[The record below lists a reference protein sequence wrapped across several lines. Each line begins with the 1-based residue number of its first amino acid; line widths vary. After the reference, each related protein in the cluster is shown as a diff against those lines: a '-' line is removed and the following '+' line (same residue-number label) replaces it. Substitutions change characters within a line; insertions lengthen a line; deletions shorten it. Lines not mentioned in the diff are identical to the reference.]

1 MNELGVVDISIL
13 IIKTEPALV
22 AITIA
27 LFVAMKKCQNVI
39 ICVLLVIALVL
50 QYYATT
56 KNIIHKLEINTT
68 ISCLEEKIEALNKNI
83 NIDTLEI
90 SKCEKSEILK
100 KINKSL

>member
-56 KNIIHKLEINTT
+56 KNIIHNLEINTT
-68 ISCLEEKIEALNKNI
+68 ISCLEQKIEAINQNSNI
-83 NIDTLEI
+83 ANLEI
-90 SKCEKSEILK
+90 DKCKKAQVLK
-100 KINKSL
+100 KIYHSF